1 MPRHLFQVTV
11 NFPAS
16 LRNHVNNNQAFNPYV
31 FVRNRLYHFLFH
43 RFAIVYARLFSNI
56 HRKII
61 EFFLLLIALL
71 SFILLIYVHVV
82 FVQKPVTCLKEYK
95 GVWQR
100 NGILRV
106 EILSGKGKENY
117 TLDDSYWK
125 EKTLRLSQLGGHYFY
140 SDSEIAAEE
149 EEEEEEEEVIEEVYR
164 NESIKGEDSLDAFND
179 FDTGDLKESNS
190 SEDKE
195 NKILVE
201 ETFQPLSE
209 HSILASDLDNAYI
222 LEFALDYG
230 FLRLQ
235 PAKRKELNISVTF
248 VILDPAEET
257 CFGGSFNKF
266 LLDNLLGYD
275 NVLLASIRNVVDKK
289 DQKGYVRNAVMEIE
303 YIFLNNWINDKS
315 YLMALFT
322 LAISALLRHS
332 HHQIFIVVAN
342 FFDVLWPRNIFP
354 TSGAPVLSIV
364 LALVGMEAVMS
375 DFFHDRSIALNVIII
390 IWFAD
395 LYEAVCCQSAV
406 SKKYFYRFFCLYHYM
421 FYAYNYKFSG
431 IYWHLSLTT
440 SWLFTLHAMVFFFHH
455 YELPRFINRIHHQI
469 TKIHLLTIKI
479 HHQITKIHLPD
490 SQDPSSNN
498 QDPPPDSQDPSSNN
512 NQDPPPDIQD
522 PSSNNQDPPPDSQDP
537 SSNNQDPPPD
547 SQDPSSNNQDP
558 PPDSQD
564 PPSNNQDP
572 PPDSQN
578 PPPDSQDPP
587 PDSQDPPSNNQDPPP
602 DSQDPSSNNQDSP
615 PDNQDPPP
623 NSQDPSP
630 NSQDPSPNSQDP
642 PLDSQDPPPE
652 SVQLSNKLE
661 NVGENRPGNIFDQS
675 DKDLVQFKAD
685 DYLVTE
691 GVSTVSYKTLNSSKR
706 EYKNLTS
713 KSYNDCHLFQIKS
726 ESDLD
731 ACSILQ
737 NSSVSTSM
745 NKFRRKNEDVR
756 NIINKLTCFNL
767 FNKPQFEIKNLDLL
781 KCVENHIV
789 KKQKYSNK
797 DMEAKVSQSDK
808 RHFGE
813 YRNAE
818 KEKKKKIRI

>member
-16 LRNHVNNNQAFNPYV
+16 LRNHVNNNEAFNPYV

-71 SFILLIYVHVV
+71 SFILLVYVHVV

-140 SDSEIAAEE
+140 SDSEITAEE
-149 EEEEEEEEVIEEVYR
+149 EEER
-164 NESIKGEDSLDAFND
+164 GGGGGGRRRS
-179 FDTGDLKESNS
+179 DLKELNS
-190 SEDKE
+190 SEDDE
-195 NKILVE
+195 NKIFVE

-266 LLDNLLGYD
+266 LLDNFLGYD

-315 YLMALFT
+315 YLMALFVMIFFT

-395 LYEAVCCQSAV
+395 LYQAVCCQSAV

-455 YELPRFINRIHHQI
+455 YELPRFINRVPRFNITIAAGNQI
-469 TKIHLLTIKI
+469 
-479 HHQITKIHLPD
+479 LPPVNPQNNVPPD
-490 SQDPSSNN
+490 NQDPSSNN
-498 QDPPPDSQDPSSNN
+498 QDPPS
-512 NQDPPPDIQD
+512 
-522 PSSNNQDPPPDSQDP
+522 DSQDP

-572 PPDSQN
+572 PPDSQD
-578 PPPDSQDPP
+578 PSPDSQDPP

-602 DSQDPSSNNQDSP
+602 DSQDPPSNNQDPPSNNQDSP
-615 PDNQDPPP
+615 PDSQDPP
-623 NSQDPSP
+623 
-630 NSQDPSPNSQDP
+630 PNSQDP

-652 SVQLSNKLE
+652 SVNKLE
-661 NVGENRPGNIFDQS
+661 NIGENRPGNIFDQS

-691 GVSTVSYKTLNSSKR
+691 GVSTVSYKTLNSSKM

-731 ACSILQ
+731 ACSNLQ

-745 NKFRRKNEDVR
+745 NEFRPKNEDVR

-767 FNKPQFEIKNLDLL
+767 FNKLQFEIKNLDLL

-789 KKQKYSNK
+789 KKQKCSNK
-797 DMEAKVSQSDK
+797 DMEAKVSQSYK

-818 KEKKKKIRI
+818 KEKKKNCI